1 MGAIEKAITATASA
15 IAVAGLSILLV
26 LAVFTLFDG
35 LLRAF
40 ANYPLDLVRE
50 VGDLVAAICGAC
62 CLPIAL
68 LHRNNI
74 TLRIFDKILPPM
86 GVRIVDTFA
95 ALLVE
100 IVMIAMAYEFY
111 LYSVKTMNA
120 GDVTW
125 LLNVPK
131 APFWFTVDALLW
143 VAVLVQTFVL
153 IQDLTG
159 QRPTQSKEFGP

>member
-1 MGAIEKAITATASA
+1 VSAIEKTITATANA
-15 IAVAGLSILLV
+15 IAVAGLFVLLV

-40 ANYPLDLVRE
+40 ANFPLDLVRE

-86 GVRIVDTFA
+86 GVRIVDIFA
-95 ALLVE
+95 SLLVE
-100 IVMIAMAYEFY
+100 IVMIAMACEFY
-111 LYSVKTMNA
+111 LHSVKTMDA

-131 APFWFTVDALLW
+131 APFWFAVDAVLW

-153 IQDLTG
+153 FQDLTG
-159 QRPTQSKEFGP
+159 RRPGQLPESAL

>member
-1 MGAIEKAITATASA
+1 MGAIERAITATANA
-15 IAVAGLSILLV
+15 IAVAGLFVLLL

-40 ANYPLDLVRE
+40 ANYPLDFVRE

-74 TLRIFDKILPPM
+74 TLRIFDKMLSSL
-86 GVRIVDTFA
+86 GVRIVDIFA

-100 IVMIAMAYEFY
+100 VVMIAMAFEFY
-111 LYSVKTMNA
+111 LHGVKTMNA

-131 APFWFTVDALLW
+131 APFWFAVDAILW
-143 VAVLVQTFVL
+143 VGVMVQTFVL

-159 QRPTQSKEFGP
+159 RRPGQSSEFSL

>member
-15 IAVAGLSILLV
+15 IAVAGLSVLLV

-86 GVRIVDTFA
+86 GVRIVDIFA

-111 LYSVKTMNA
+111 LHSVKTMNA

-131 APFWFTVDALLW
+131 APFWFVVDALLW
-143 VAVLVQTFVL
+143 VAVLVQAFVL
-153 IQDLTG
+153 IQDISGRRPG
-159 QRPTQSKEFGP
+159 QSSEYGP